1 MGGIYF
7 AKSRPCM
14 LRLLI
19 TTALIVLTC
28 CNCLAQWT
36 MRPSFHNVADVC
48 EYGEKV
54 VTFCPH
60 AVFVADYSGD
70 VDIYTKSSRLNGAD
84 ITAGYADKGG
94 KCFIV
99 GYANG
104 SADMVS
110 GNSTAAIQ
118 DISAGNYLYNRR
130 ITHITSSNDYY
141 IFSGEFGISFVKKD
155 FSSVY
160 GVCHTDK
167 PVIMCA
173 VNGNTLWAVTEDEIL
188 STNLANVNLQSPDNY
203 TKYDFSIPS
212 GYAISGIANANG
224 SLMVSLYSSSQNKSE
239 IYTLN
244 GNSLIDEFDGE
255 IFLKSN
261 GSNLIVSTRNN
272 VNVYNSTALLIKQI
286 AAANIKEGIYINSS
300 TVLEN
305 GMIAIA
311 TKNSG
316 LYFGSESALKNYL
329 PNGPLTDD
337 FHAIETFKN
346 RLVAGNS
353 GLSILENNAWTNSFP
368 TGGETVYSLF
378 FNPFNYRHVFVG
390 ADKAVLYQYED
401 ANQKSV
407 LSVESA
413 PKNRISAMAATPDG
427 NLITVVDKGGIYIL
441 APDGS
446 WHYLNSSETLKNYAV
461 NSITQVSDYGFLL
474 NLGNNGVFAID
485 LSGTPTDPSDDRTK
499 LFYPLFTTGER
510 VGNNITAIARD
521 LENHIWIGSNSGI
534 GYIQNAE
541 DVFSGEARCM
551 RPVVTQSNKTDGDY
565 SQYLL
570 RYAFINDICAD
581 AADRKWIATNA
592 GVFAVS
598 NDGTGEVFCFNT
610 KNSPLPSDTVFSVSF
625 MGLTGE
631 LFFATASGLCSYAG
645 DVEDAWSNLD
655 NVKVYPNP
663 VRPDY
668 DGMIYVSGLEDETD
682 VRITDITGALVYHTV
697 SAGGKISW
705 DGRNLRGHRCRTGV
719 YLIFCVNPETHD
731 TIVKKLLIVN

>member
-1 MGGIYF
+1 
-7 AKSRPCM
+7 M
-14 LRLLI
+14 LRLVI
-19 TTALIVLTC
+19 TTALIVLTY

-36 MRPSFHNVADVC
+36 MRPSFYNVADVC
-48 EYGEKV
+48 ALGDKAV
-54 VTFCPH
+54 AFCPH

-70 VDIYTKSSRLNGAD
+70 VQIYSKTAPLSGAD
-84 ITAGYADKGG
+84 ITAGYADPDG
-94 KCFIV
+94 KTFITA
-99 GYANG
+99 YADG
-104 SADMVS
+104 KADKIIGHNVS
-110 GNSTAAIQ
+110 SIA
-118 DISAGNYLYNRR
+118 DISAGNYLFNRR
-130 ITHITSSNDYY
+130 INHITSSKDYY

-160 GVCHTDK
+160 GVCRTDK
-167 PVIMCA
+167 PIIMCA
-173 VNGNTLWAVTEDEIL
+173 VNDNTLWAISEDEIL
-188 STNLANVNLQSPDNY
+188 KTDLNNINLQSPDNY
-203 TKYDFSIPS
+203 TKYEFSTPS
-212 GYAISGIANANG
+212 GYVLSGIANANG
-224 SLMVSLYSSSQNKSE
+224 SLYVGLYSSSQNKSE
-239 IYTLN
+239 IYALN

-255 IFLKSN
+255 ITLKSN
-261 GSNLIVSTRNN
+261 GSNLIVSTRSN

-300 TVLEN
+300 IVLEN
-305 GMIAIA
+305 GMIAVA

-316 LYFGSESALKNYL
+316 LYFGNASALKNYL
-329 PNGPLTDD
+329 PNGPLTDN

-353 GLSILENNAWTNSFP
+353 GLSILENNTWTNSFP
-368 TGGETVYSLF
+368 TGGETIYSLF
-378 FNPFNYRHVFVG
+378 FNPFNYHHVFVG
-390 ADKAVLYQYED
+390 ADKAVLYQYDD
-401 ANQKSV
+401 ANQKSI

-413 PKNRISAMAATPDG
+413 PKNRISCMAATPDG

-441 APDGS
+441 ASDGS
-446 WHYLNSSETLKNYAV
+446 WHYLNSSETLKNYTV

-499 LFYPLFTTGER
+499 IFYPLFTTGER
-510 VGNNITAIARD
+510 VGNTITAITLD
-521 LENHIWIGSNSGI
+521 LENHIWIGSNNGI

-551 RPVVTQSNKTDGDY
+551 RPVVTQSSKTDGDY

-570 RYAFINDICAD
+570 RYANINDICAD

-610 KNSPLPSDTVFSVSF
+610 KVSPLPSDTVFSVSF

-631 LFFATASGLCSYAG
+631 LFFATASGLCSFAG
-645 DVEDAWSNLD
+645 DVEDAWQDLES
-655 NVKVYPNP
+655 VKVYPNP

-668 DGMIYVSGLEDETD
+668 DGMIYVSGLEDKTD

-705 DGRNLRGHRCRTGV
+705 DGKNLRGNRCRTGV

-731 TIVKKLLIVN
+731 TIVKKLLLVN